1 MEPYLQTK
9 QVFLRKSEKKN
20 AQVELY
26 NRWLPEAKKFD
37 WVIVV
42 DLDEFIYAR
51 NGFKTIKDYL
61 GTIDKDIYKIR
72 IPWKLFGS
80 SGLKKQP
87 NSVIQHFVHRRKFP
101 ESGTHTNA
109 PERVIEIKTIIRGP
123 HLQKIQVHNSDVTHF
138 TDLHQCFPD
147 NKDYRDVI
155 FTLIDESSLETHS
168 LHLNHYRI
176 QSWEF
181 YKKVKMTRGD
191 GAVKKFDNVR
201 TRKYFKLYDYKDM
214 EDTEL
219 RDKQY

>member
-101 ESGTHTNA
+101 ESGTQLGCHTFHRFT
-109 PERVIEIKTIIRGP
+109 PMFPRQQR
-123 HLQKIQVHNSDVTHF
+123 LQGCYFYIDRRIFVGNS
-138 TDLHQCFPD
+138 FPPS
-147 NKDYRDVI
+147 K
-155 FTLIDESSLETHS
+155 SLS
-168 LHLNHYRI
+168 YSIVGIL
-176 QSWEF
+176 
-181 YKKVKMTRGD
+181 
-191 GAVKKFDNVR
+191 
-201 TRKYFKLYDYKDM
+201 
-214 EDTEL
+214 
-219 RDKQY
+219 